1 MGQDEVNGP
10 ERTLLHGVL
19 WCKSSGGTDSSAG
32 SRFVE
37 RMLSVVATCRQ
48 QKWNVLEFLAAC
60 CQARIDGSDL
70 PILVPQATVALK
82 AA

>member
-1 MGQDEVNGP
+1 MSIISAAG
-10 ERTLLHGVL
+10 LLG
-19 WCKSSGGTDSSAG
+19 KSSGGTDSSAG

-48 QKWNVLEFLAAC
+48 QKWNVLEFLTAC
-60 CQARIDGSDL
+60 CRARIDGSDY